1 MAEKLVELSDI
12 SINLDGKDILND
24 INLTIHEGE
33 SLGILGKSG
42 AGKSV
47 LLGIIRGQP
56 EYRPTSGTVT
66 YHIAMCPSCERIEPP
81 NNAGET
87 CKCEGTL
94 EKKEVDFWKEENEH
108 YYNLIRK
115 RVAIMLQRT
124 FNLYGYQTVL
134 ENVMKPLLERGYNSK
149 EAINRSVEL
158 LDAVSMLHRPLY
170 LANDLSGGEKQRV
183 VLARQLAMEPILFL
197 ADEPTGTL
205 DPKTAIQVESTIKEN
220 LIEKNRSMVLTSHWH
235 NTIERLAKRAILME
249 NGKIT
254 ADGRPSDI
262 IREYLE
268 KSEEVEPQKET
279 HIGEP
284 IIECHNIQK
293 YYYSIGRGIVKAVD
307 DVSLTIHENEI
318 FAIVGM
324 SGAGKTT
331 LSKIIAGVTPGYSSY
346 KGVCQVRVGDD
357 WVNMA
362 TASPARGRAK
372 EHMAV
377 LHQEYGLFSFKNVG
391 ENLTGA
397 VPELPDEL
405 AKIASQRVMEAVGFE
420 PDEIE
425 DVLNRMPDDLSEGER
440 QRVIFALALI
450 KEPRILILDEP
461 TGTMDPIT
469 RAKVANTVKR
479 VREELDTTIV
489 VVSHDVDFVK
499 NVADRAAFMSG
510 GKIEK
515 IGTPDEV
522 IQALYAKEGL
532 EGQ

>member
-1 MAEKLVELSDI
+1 MAEKLVEVSKV
-12 SINLDGKDILND
+12 SINIEGKDLLKNA
-24 INLTIHEGE
+24 NLTIWEGE
-33 SLGILGKSG
+33 ALGILGKSG

-47 LLGIIRGQP
+47 LLGTIRGQA
-56 EYRPTSGTVT
+56 EYRPTEGTVI
-66 YHIAMCPSCERIEPP
+66 YHVAMCPSCETIETPSE
-81 NNAGET
+81 AGKT
-87 CKCEGTL
+87 CKCGGTL
-94 EKKEVDFWKEENEH
+94 EKREIDFWAEENQH
-108 YYNLIRK
+108 YHNLLRH

-124 FNLYGYQTVL
+124 FNLYGYETVL
-134 ENVMKPLLERGYNSK
+134 ENVMKPLLARGYSSK

-158 LDAVSMLHRPLY
+158 LDSVSMLHRPLY

-205 DPKTAIQVESTIKEN
+205 DPKTAMQVEATLQAN
-220 LIEKNRSMVLTSHWH
+220 LKDSNRSMVLTSHWH
-235 NTIERLAKRAILME
+235 ETIERLTSRAILLE
-249 NGKIT
+249 RGEIVAEGKP
-254 ADGRPSDI
+254 ADI

-268 KSEEVEPQKET
+268 KAEETEKREEKPA
-279 HIGEP
+279 GRP

-307 DVSLTIHENEI
+307 DVSLTINENEI

-346 KGVCQVRVGDD
+346 KGVCQVRVGED

-377 LHQEYGLFSFKNVG
+377 LHQEYGLFTFKTVR

-405 AKIASQRVMEAVGFE
+405 AKIAAERVMEAVGFE
-420 PDEIE
+420 PEDIE
-425 DVLNRMPDDLSEGER
+425 GVLDRMPDDLSEGER
-440 QRVIFALALI
+440 QRIIFALALI

-469 RAKVANTVKR
+469 RIKVANTVKR
-479 VREELDTTIV
+479 VRDELDTTIV

-499 NVADRAAFMSG
+499 AVADRAAFMTG

-515 IGTPDEV
+515 VGTPDEV